1 MRTIITIIALGWL
14 AQSLW
19 SDEDPLTSSQPTI
32 TQRMLI
38 EKAMGNSYLILA
50 RKAEIESASSRRAH
64 SRARELP
71 SLSARLAAQIT
82 SDPVRVRPIRFNAE
96 PGVFSE
102 EVWTASLGI
111 STPLY
116 SGGRLQ
122 AETAAFNWLEKAAKL
137 DLLTA
142 QQTLATRIVT
152 LFQETKAA
160 EAYLSSLQD
169 SRDTLN
175 AQHARIQALI
185 AGEKAAEVD
194 LLRVS
199 VRLSSL
205 EQKITEVANSREVL
219 IATMEMLSGLTIPSD
234 SNFEESVFPGVE
246 SDSHNE
252 APSNTP
258 LLRPDEQSSL
268 SRLEA
273 AKEQIRA
280 TKALK
285 RPSVE
290 LSAAYGPRSDFGGDA
305 YHYTGLVGVALNW
318 NLFDFGAIDSKIA
331 DSSAQYRKQEALAE
345 EVRIRRRLEIQ
356 AANAALKSALARTRT
371 SQSILNQAK
380 ESLRIEQIRYDT
392 GKGTISDVLEAQA
405 ASLEADYLSI
415 RARTDLRVALASS
428 DLAYGRVFSTDARVP
443 DLRQLPDL
451 SPEQSQ

>member
-199 VRLSSL
+199 VRLASL
-205 EQKITEVANSREVL
+205 EQKITEIANSKEVL
-219 IATMEMLSGLTIPSD
+219 IATLEMLSGDTIPPD
-234 SNFEESVFPGVE
+234 ANFEESFFPNAE
-246 SDSHNE
+246 SDIDKGFASHT
-252 APSNTP
+252 A
-258 LLRPDEQSSL
+258 LLRADEQSSL
-268 SRLEA
+268 ARLES

-305 YHYTGLVGVALNW
+305 
-318 NLFDFGAIDSKIA
+318 
-331 DSSAQYRKQEALAE
+331 
-345 EVRIRRRLEIQ
+345 
-356 AANAALKSALARTRT
+356 
-371 SQSILNQAK
+371 
-380 ESLRIEQIRYDT
+380 
-392 GKGTISDVLEAQA
+392 
-405 ASLEADYLSI
+405 
-415 RARTDLRVALASS
+415 
-428 DLAYGRVFSTDARVP
+428 
-443 DLRQLPDL
+443 
-451 SPEQSQ
+451 